1 MVIGNIM
8 FILVIDSNAN
18 VTLENCI
25 FAPVNRGLKVR
36 NNGILNISNCF
47 FLGADNESKLRPI
60 LDLWTPYD
68 SSNCEAILGEIDGI
82 INIIDNNQSYTRME
96 K

>member
-8 FILVIDSNAN
+8 FILVIEANAN
-18 VTLENCI
+18 ITLENCI
-25 FAPVNRGLKVR
+25 FAPVNRGIKVR

-60 LDLWTPYD
+60 LKISDPKY
-68 SSNCEAILGEIDGI
+68 SANSEAILGEINGI
-82 INIIDNNQSYTRME
+82 INIIDNNQNSVRME
-96 K
+96 I